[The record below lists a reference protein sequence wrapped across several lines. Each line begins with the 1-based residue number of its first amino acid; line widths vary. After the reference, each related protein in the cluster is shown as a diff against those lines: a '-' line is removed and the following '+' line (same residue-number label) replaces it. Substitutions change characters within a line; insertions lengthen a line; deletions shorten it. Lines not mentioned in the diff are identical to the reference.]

1 MTSVDIS
8 YKNSFRGSYGKD
20 KAILTNRILSAPVS
34 SSTSSHEHT
43 HAHHTEVSS
52 GIRYTSH

>member
-8 YKNSFRGSYGKD
+8 YKNSFWGSYGKD

-43 HAHHTEVSS
+43 HTTHRCHQV
-52 GIRYTSH
+52 